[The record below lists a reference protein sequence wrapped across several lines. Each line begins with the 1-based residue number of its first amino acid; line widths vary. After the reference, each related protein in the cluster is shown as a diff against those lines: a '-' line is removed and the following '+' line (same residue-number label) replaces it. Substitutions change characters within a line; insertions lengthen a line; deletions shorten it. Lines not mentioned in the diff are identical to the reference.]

1 MQLLSATRKVQ
12 AEAAS
17 LRALAAAGGKGGGGG
32 SRPGTASR
40 EAVPPA
46 VVAVP
51 KEFLCPITQASSG

>member
-1 MQLLSATRKVQ
+1 MQLLAATRKVQ
-12 AEAAS
+12 AEAAA
-17 LRALAAAGGKGGGGG
+17 LRALAAAGGKGGGG

-51 KEFLCPITQASSG
+51 KEFLCPITQASWG

>member
-1 MQLLSATRKVQ
+1 MQLLAATRKVQ
-12 AEAAS
+12 AEAAA
-17 LRALAAAGGKGGGGG
+17 LRALAAAGGKGGGG

-51 KEFLCPITQASSG
+51 KEFLCPITQADCG

>member
-1 MQLLSATRKVQ
+1 MQLLAATRKVQ
-12 AEAAS
+12 AEAAA
-17 LRALAAAGGKGGGGG
+17 LRALAAAGGKGGGG

-51 KEFLCPITQASSG
+51 KEFLCPITQAGWD